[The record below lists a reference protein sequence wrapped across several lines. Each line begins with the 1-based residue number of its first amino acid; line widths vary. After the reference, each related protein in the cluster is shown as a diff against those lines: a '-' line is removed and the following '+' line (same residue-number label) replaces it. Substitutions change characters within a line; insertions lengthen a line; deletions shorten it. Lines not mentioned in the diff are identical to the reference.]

1 MELVMDT
8 YYLSVQQLVKRKKS
22 TETIDIYKR

>member
-8 YYLSVQQLVKRKKS
+8 YYLSVQQLVKKKS
-22 TETIDIYKR
+22 KETIDIYKR

>member
-8 YYLSVQQLVKRKKS
+8 YYLSVQQFVHKKKV
-22 TETIDIYKR
+22 YKNKQ